1 MEKKE
6 ECPKC
11 PKCLGE
17 LRLEMAS
24 RLSER
29 YKCASC
35 RERVYRVLPV
45 DPQGITRAK

>member
-11 PKCLGE
+11 QKCLGE
-17 LRLEMAS
+17 LHLEMAS
-24 RLSER
+24 SLSER

-35 RERVYRVLPV
+35 RELVYRVLPA
-45 DPQGITRAK
+45 DPQVITRAR